1 MVYTISNL
9 RKGAV
14 MKTNLDNIKSELTYI
29 TPAMAK
35 DMLKKNIIN
44 RDLSERLITDYATQM
59 TENDW
64 QITHQGV
71 AFFEDGTFADGQ
83 NRLMAIVKANK
94 TVPCFVT
101 TGLPKSAAMAI
112 DSGRKRS
119 LIDGIKISGKAPWM
133 QARHLQFVPTITYP
147 KRLTD
152 MQKID
157 FLENIRKH
165 AVFAVQCFPT
175 NRRHL
180 TPSIIHAAIAMA
192 HYHGVD
198 EAKLIRFAEVFLD
211 GAMAHPSERAII
223 LVRDYFMNHTNSG
236 AVDKNDKY
244 LRVQRAIEAYSKDE
258 IVRRLVQPQEVI
270 YSAEGL
276 F

>member
-14 MKTNLDNIKSELTYI
+14 MRTELLNI

-35 DMLKKNIIN
+35 AMLEKNVLN
-44 RDLSERLITDYATQM
+44 RDLSERAITNWSTQM
-59 TENDW
+59 QENDW
-64 QITHQGV
+64 QVTHQGI
-71 AFFEDGTFADGQ
+71 AFFDDGTLADGQ
-83 NRLMAIVKANK
+83 NRLMAILRVNK
-94 TVPCFVT
+94 PVPFLVT

-119 LIDGIKISGKAPWM
+119 LIDGIKISGAAPWI
-133 QARHLQFVPTITYP
+133 QARHLQFVPVITHP

-157 FLENIRKH
+157 FLNLIKPH
-165 AVFAVQCFPT
+165 AEFAIQCFAT

-192 HYHGVD
+192 HYHKVD
-198 EAKLIRFAEVFLD
+198 EAKLIRFGEVFLD

-236 AVDKNDKY
+236 AVDKNEKY
-244 LRVQRAIEAYSKDE
+244 LRVQRAIEAHANGE
-258 IVRRLVQPQEVI
+258 VTRRLIQPQEVI

>member
-1 MVYTISNL
+1 MTQ
-9 RKGAV
+9 
-14 MKTNLDNIKSELTYI
+14 ELVKI
-29 TPAMAK
+29 TPTMAK
-35 DMLKKNIIN
+35 AMLEKNVIN
-44 RDLSERLITDYATQM
+44 RRIDERAISKWQKLMLD
-59 TENDW
+59 NDW
-64 QITHQGV
+64 QVTHQGI
-71 AFFEDGTFADGQ
+71 AFFDDGTLADGQ
-83 NRLMAIVKANK
+83 HRLMAIIRNNK
-94 TVPCFVT
+94 PIPFYVT
-101 TGLPKSAAMAI
+101 YNLPKSAATAI

-119 LIDGIKISGKAPWM
+119 LIDGIKISGAAPWM
-133 QARHLQFVPTITYP
+133 EARHLQMVPTISYP
-147 KRLTD
+147 TRLTD

-157 FLENIRKH
+157 FLESIRKH
-165 AVFAVQCFPT
+165 AIFAVQCFPT

-236 AVDKNDKY
+236 AVDKNEKY

-258 IVRRLVQPQEVI
+258 IVKRLVQPQEVI

>member
-1 MVYTISNL
+1 
-9 RKGAV
+9 
-14 MKTNLDNIKSELTYI
+14 MKTGLQNISTELVHI
-29 TPAMAK
+29 TPSMAK
-35 DMLKKNIIN
+35 EMLKKNIIN
-44 RDLSERLITDYATQM
+44 RDLSERGITDYAIQM

-64 QITHQGV
+64 QVTHQGI
-71 AFFEDGTFADGQ
+71 AFFEDGSLADGQ
-83 NRLMAIVKANK
+83 NRLMAILRVNK
-94 TVPCFVT
+94 PIPFLVT
-101 TGLPKSAAMAI
+101 TGLPKSSAMAI

-157 FLENIRKH
+157 FLESIKPN
-165 AVFAVQCFPT
+165 AEFAVQCFAS

-192 HYHGVD
+192 HYHKVD
-198 EAKLIRFAEVFLD
+198 EVKLIRFAEVFLD
-211 GAMAHPSERAII
+211 GAMENQTERSII

-236 AVDKNDKY
+236 AVDKNEKY
-244 LRVQRAIEAYSKDE
+244 LRVQRAIEAHANGEVTK
-258 IVRRLVQPQEVI
+258 RLIQPQEAI
-270 YSAEGL
+270 YSSEGL